1 MKLAPRDW
9 RGLHPAWA
17 AGPRLLACRR
27 MPQYLGPASRRRL
40 PLCVVGAAFIL
51 CATRAHATPLDFL
64 PVGDPLESELR
75 ALDVLGQQY
84 RLPHLGTRPIEF
96 LELAGLATVGV
107 GGSAQRISVARLS
120 RALIREGLSGLQ
132 LDPILGTTPRLLQ
145 LNYADEQRLDVS
157 AGIEGQ
163 GNVDRD
169 RSWFTSGS
177 GFHVRAAA
185 GFHSLVVFSH
195 VMAAHV
201 DQGRSFADPIFSS
214 DPNLIIHSEESYL
227 AYRGVGGRWGF
238 QFGRSRWQLGPGE
251 EASLLLSGT
260 AAPLTGLALRAR
272 IDPLRADG
280 IALSVT
286 LDPASGEQLAM
297 HRLEWQPS
305 DGLRLGIGEGARYR
319 SDAWRPLYLMGMIPY
334 VLVQRLEVQD
344 RPDSAAA
351 LRNNVL
357 VAFDGAW
364 RVVPGLR
371 AYGEGLVDDIHSAN
385 GSTRKYGYQLGA
397 EGVTAL
403 GDGRLVWGTE
413 YTRLTRYVYTSFF
426 GRSFAAQGRPLGFP
440 TGPDAR
446 RIRVR
451 AAWDP
456 SPNWQVLAVVGRVDK
471 GENDLDEPFV
481 PGVSSPRSESFEG
494 VVEHQTDVEASLRF
508 WPESGIELS
517 VSGGYAW
524 ARNLGHVPGASNQGA
539 TAALGLRWTR

>member
-1 MKLAPRDW
+1 M
-9 RGLHPAWA
+9 
-17 AGPRLLACRR
+17 
-27 MPQYLGPASRRRL
+27 
-40 PLCVVGAAFIL
+40 
-51 CATRAHATPLDFL
+51 
-64 PVGDPLESELR
+64 
-75 ALDVLGQQY
+75 
-84 RLPHLGTRPIEF
+84 
-96 LELAGLATVGV
+96 
-107 GGSAQRISVARLS
+107 
-120 RALIREGLSGLQ
+120 
-132 LDPILGTTPRLLQ
+132 
-145 LNYADEQRLDVS
+145 
-157 AGIEGQ
+157 
-163 GNVDRD
+163 
-169 RSWFTSGS
+169 
-177 GFHVRAAA
+177 
-185 GFHSLVVFSH
+185 
-195 VMAAHV
+195 
-201 DQGRSFADPIFSS
+201 
-214 DPNLIIHSEESYL
+214 
-227 AYRGVGGRWGF
+227 
-238 QFGRSRWQLGPGE
+238 GPGE

-371 AYGEGLVDDIHSAN
+371 AYGEGLVDDIDSAN

-471 GENDLDEPFV
+471 GENDLDGVLRGRGRAPDRRRGVPALLARERHRAFGVRRLRLGREPGPR
-481 PGVSSPRSESFEG
+481 PGGQQPGRDRG
-494 VVEHQTDVEASLRF
+494 
-508 WPESGIELS
+508 
-517 VSGGYAW
+517 
-524 ARNLGHVPGASNQGA
+524 AR
-539 TAALGLRWTR
+539 AALDPLKPALAGC